1 MVKPTALQF
10 LHTYTIAPTPAT
22 VRYKATKLGEEEVQG
37 SRVRVVCYRRVRKD
51 GSFWKGQQVKRS
63 STDEVRER
71 IRDSEQ

>member
-1 MVKPTALQF
+1 M
-10 LHTYTIAPTPAT
+10 
-22 VRYKATKLGEEEVQG
+22 QG

-63 STDEVRER
+63 STDEVREW